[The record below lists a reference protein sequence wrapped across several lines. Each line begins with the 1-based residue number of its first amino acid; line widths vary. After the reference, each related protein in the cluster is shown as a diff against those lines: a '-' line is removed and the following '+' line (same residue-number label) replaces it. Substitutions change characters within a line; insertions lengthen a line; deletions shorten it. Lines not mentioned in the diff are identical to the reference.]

1 MSRPQKT
8 AAFANQKTLRA
19 LLKTEPTPFYLY
31 DGPGIQHTCQELFDA
46 FSWNE
51 GFCAYF
57 PVRMNPNPAVLRIFR
72 EAGCGALCGSEAEL
86 LLAQKAG
93 FSGREMLFASL
104 TRADEGALLAAKLR
118 ACQIADGA
126 LSLPGLAPDEVL
138 LTVRPQKPLTAN
150 ARTVWNFEKS
160 KLGAREDRLP
170 ALLRSLPESGT
181 GSRGLALFLRDQEST
196 PDAFCAALERLFELA
211 AQLYR
216 QEKLTIDTVFVCGG
230 LGACDAEGEKADI
243 RDVSRRVCDSYGKIL
258 TPLGLRV
265 HIKIAPGRFLAAK
278 HGVLVTKVAAVR
290 REEPKPP
297 LLILDV
303 TCGQFLREIAFGAA
317 HRMDAPFVSADR
329 PRRITH
335 AAGCLYDLRDRFA
348 GEFLLPEMKAGDCVV
363 IYDAG
368 ADGAGFHSGY
378 GGSLRCAEFLL
389 GPGGSV
395 LCIRKRQTAQELL
408 AAYDF

>member
-1 MSRPQKT
+1 MSKPQKT
-8 AAFANQKTLRA
+8 AAFPKQKTLRA
-19 LLKTEPTPFYLY
+19 LLKTEPAPFYLY
-31 DGPGIQHTCQELFDA
+31 DGPGLFHTCRALFDA

-118 ACQIADGA
+118 AGQIADGA
-126 LSLPGLAPDEVL
+126 LSLPYLSPDEL
-138 LTVRPQKPLTAN
+138 FLTVRPQKPLTAN

-160 KLGAREDRLP
+160 KLGVPEDRLA
-170 ALLRSLPESGT
+170 ALLRSFPEGES
-181 GSRGLALFLRDQEST
+181 GSRGLSLFLRDQEST
-196 PDAFCAALERLFELA
+196 PDAFCAALERLFEWT

-243 RDVSRRVCDSYGKIL
+243 RDVSRRVCDSYEKLL

-265 HIKIAPGRFLAAK
+265 SIKIAPGRFLAAR

-290 REEPKPP
+290 REEAKPP
-297 LLILDV
+297 LLVLDV

-317 HRMDAPFVSADR
+317 HRMDAPFVSADK

-335 AAGCLYDLRDRFA
+335 AAGCLYDLRDRFS

-389 GPGGSV
+389 GPDGNA